1 MALSGLRHES
11 RDITNSM
18 GLPQRMQDDDDDDDN
33 DDDGENNANSNTMT
47 RQDLKI
53 MDTAGTELLDR
64 DQLTKLVNEQE
75 LHVVFRI
82 SDDEY
87 EPVQVQYADMAE

>member
-11 RDITNSM
+11 GMAGRPYN
-18 GLPQRMQDDDDDDDN
+18 DDN
-33 DDDGENNANSNTMT
+33 DDDDEEEDNNNNTLT
-47 RQDLKI
+47 RHDLKI
-53 MDTAGTELLDR
+53 MDTAGTELVDR